1 MSDTIIVA
9 LFSCVGTLA
18 GSVVSILTA
27 NRLTSYKIE
36 VIQKEMAELK
46 EETKKHNKVIERT
59 YQLEQDQAVLITEVK
74 MLEEIVKGTEAK
86 KK

>member
-59 YQLEQDQAVLITEVK
+59 YQLEQDQAVLKTEIK
-74 MLEEIVKGTEAK
+74 MLEERYKETEAK